1 MPTIPL
7 FSYPCWGV
15 LFSLVLLPVALA
27 QGRPDTLRLGL
38 DAAIRQALV
47 VSPEVGAV
55 AARQAFAE
63 ARWQQARASRFFTEF
78 DATSANAP
86 APGIDNPNGTP
97 DQSLYLDPEVRNDW
111 SALRPFSRLDVRLT
125 QPLLTW
131 GELGGNL
138 GAARSG
144 IAVEEASVEAKALEV
159 AFRTGELYFN
169 VLLTDALFRLTEEAG
184 EIVQQ
189 AKREIRRL
197 LDEGAQDV
205 DDADLYQVLI
215 TEQEFNRR
223 VVEVTQRRATARVA
237 LARQLFLSDTV
248 AVVPADEELV
258 PLALPPD
265 TLSTWFT
272 LARVHR
278 PELAQADAGLAAR
291 TSLVEV
297 ARSDFYPKV
306 FLSASSTWSAV
317 AGRVDPRN
325 PYISDPF
332 RSRGLRAGI
341 GVRQKLNIP
350 QTRARVAQARAE
362 RDQVVYQKQGV
373 EQLILF
379 EVEEAWRSLLIAQ
392 AALDTRNEAL
402 RLSKEWLRT
411 EQINFDLELGDT
423 ENLVRAVQANL
434 ELQAA
439 THEAVRAYNVAVLKL
454 LRTSGV
460 LARRAKSGILLEP

>member
-1 MPTIPL
+1 MPSIPPFL
-7 FSYPCWGV
+7 YPFWG
-15 LFSLVLLPVALA
+15 LALSLALLPPAFA
-27 QGRPDTLRLGL
+27 QARPDTVRLGL
-38 DAAIRQALV
+38 EAAIRQALAI
-47 VSPEVGAV
+47 SPEVGAV
-55 AARQAFAE
+55 GAARAFAE
-63 ARWQQARASRFFTEF
+63 ARWQQAQASRFFTDFE
-78 DATSANAP
+78 ATSANAP

-125 QPLLTW
+125 QPLWTW

-144 IAVEEASVEAKALEV
+144 IAVEAASVQAKELEV

-169 VLLTDALFRLTEEAG
+169 VLLAEALFRLTEEAG

-197 LDEGAQDV
+197 LDEGAEDV

-223 VVEVTQRRATARVA
+223 VVEVTQRRETAHIA

-248 AVVPADEELV
+248 VVVPEQEALTPLV
-258 PLALPPD
+258 FAPD
-265 TLSTWFT
+265 TLPTW
-272 LARVHR
+272 LSRARTHR

-291 TSLVEV
+291 ASLVEM
-297 ARSDFYPKV
+297 ARSEFYPKV
-306 FLSASSTWSAV
+306 FLSLSSTWSAV

-332 RSRGLRAGI
+332 RAKGLRAGI
-341 GVRQKLNIP
+341 GVRQKLNFP
-350 QTRARVAQARAE
+350 QTRARLAQARAE
-362 RDQVVYQKQGV
+362 HDKVLYQKQGV

-379 EVEEAWRSLLIAQ
+379 EVEEAWRNLRIAQ
-392 AALDTRNEAL
+392 AALDTRTEAL
-402 RLSKEWLRT
+402 RLSREWLRT

-439 THEAVRAYNVAVLKL
+439 HHEAVRTYNVAVLKL
-454 LRTSGV
+454 LRTAGV
-460 LARRAKSGILLEP
+460 LTSRAKSGILLEP